1 MVQKYKN
8 EIAPIFYYGKSPK
21 TNEKDLEMPNLRPP
35 NWGQPYWMTL
45 YLSTTHHSDMLGGW
59 WQRLCLFAI
68 YLASGRWK
76 QWLRYKSILT
86 DGHSDNGRKV
96 YHYVIIYFDECYSFA
111 VYLSF
116 GLCKTHMCKCKLIL
130 HRFVWHDS
138 RPTFSNFIYYEYAL
152 TCPWWKLFLSF
163 SCLHLW

>member
-1 MVQKYKN
+1 MVCGVGCPLVKPKYCN
-8 EIAPIFYYGKSPK
+8 SY
-21 TNEKDLEMPNLRPP
+21 LRFISL
-35 NWGQPYWMTL
+35 NQRCKQWT